1 MEVLLEPVVLV
12 AARTGGAV
20 AVEADEVQRTRVDR
34 VEGVTERVLPAELR
48 GGAAARALV
57 VVLYC

>member
-20 AVEADEVQRTRVDR
+20 AVEADEVQGTRVDR